1 MKFAQWTSGTW
12 SLEVTNESRG
22 WHLHAHLLVE
32 SRWIDSGQL
41 SAAWAKQVKQDFAI
55 VKVKDCRA
63 QEYLK
68 EVTKY
73 VVKSSDIAR
82 WDGED
87 IATLIVAFKGLRSFG
102 VFGTLC
108 GQRKA
113 WKMAVKQA
121 RSERNKCECG
131 CNKFHFDG
139 DARIAELQQHHRQA
153 LRSR

>member
-1 MKFAQWTSGTW
+1 MKFAQWKSGTW

-32 SRWIDSGQL
+32 SDWIDSGLL

-82 WDGED
+82 WNGED
-87 IATLIVAFKGLRSFG
+87 IAQLIVAFKGIRSFG
-102 VFGTLC
+102 VFGELC
-108 GQRKA
+108 GQRKQ
-113 WKMAVKQA
+113 WRLAVKQA
-121 RSERNKCECG
+121 RSERNRCECG
-131 CNKFHFDG
+131 CNHFHFDG
-139 DARIAELQQHHRQA
+139 DARLADLELRHRQQ
-153 LRSR
+153 LRRR